1 MIIMEEDRLKEL
13 FGGFDPELTSDL
25 RFMDK
30 LQRNME
36 AVEVVRQHSA
46 AVRRRGRVAVA
57 VAAVAGFVM
66 GVVMT
71 LLMPLVSGLLAQVT
85 VSLPAIGLPTVH
97 MDLRILGWMT
107 AATLSGVT
115 AFNAY
120 TLTMSRLKH
129 HAATH

>member
-1 MIIMEEDRLKEL
+1 MEDDKLQEL

-46 AVRRRGRVAVA
+46 AVRRRNRVAVC
-57 VAAVAGFVM
+57 VAALAGFVM

-71 LLMPLVSGLLAQVT
+71 LLMPVVSGLLAQVT

-97 MDLRILGWMT
+97 MDLRIIGWMT
-107 AATLSGVT
+107 AAALSGVT
-115 AFNAY
+115 AWNAY
-120 TLTMSRLKH
+120 EITLSRMKH
-129 HAATH
+129 SAATR